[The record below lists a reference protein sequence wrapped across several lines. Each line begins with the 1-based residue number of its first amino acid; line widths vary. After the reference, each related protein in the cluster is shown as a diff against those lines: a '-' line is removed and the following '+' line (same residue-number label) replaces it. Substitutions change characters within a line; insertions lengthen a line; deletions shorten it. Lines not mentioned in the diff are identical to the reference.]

1 MVLSD
6 STFLV
11 TTDHGRI
18 VYSVQPHQLI
28 DRPGSTLRE
37 RAMDYGTPLAVFNRG
52 QWYRSNSNWEEIT
65 DARTI
70 ALLERVPQA

>member
-1 MVLSD
+1 MVIGD

-11 TTDHGRI
+11 NTEHGRI

-37 RAMDYGTPLAVFNRG
+37 RAMDYGEQLAVFNQG
-52 QWYRSNSNWEEIT
+52 HWYKPGMRELIT
-65 DARTI
+65 DKRTI

>member
-1 MVLSD
+1 MILGD

-11 TTDHGRI
+11 HTDHGRI

-37 RAMDYGTPLAVFNRG
+37 RCICHGTQIAVCNDG
-52 QWYRSNSNWEEIT
+52 QWYRPGMREPIT
-65 DARTI
+65 DNRTI
-70 ALLERVPQA
+70 ALLERVPDA

>member
-1 MVLSD
+1 MAFID

-11 TTDHGRI
+11 NTDHGRI

-37 RAMDYGTPLAVFNRG
+37 RAMNYGAQMAVFNQG
-52 QWYRSNSNWEEIT
+52 QWYKPGMRETIT
-65 DARTI
+65 DRRTI
-70 ALLERVPQA
+70 ELLERLPVL

>member
-1 MVLSD
+1 MFTSD

-11 TTDHGRI
+11 NTDHGRI

-37 RAMDYGTPLAVFNRG
+37 RAMDYGTQLAVFNQG
-52 QWYRSNSNWEEIT
+52 QWYKPGMREAIT
-65 DARTI
+65 DRRTI
-70 ALLERVPQA
+70 ALLERVPNA

>member
-1 MVLSD
+1 MFTSD

-11 TTDHGRI
+11 HTDHGRI
-18 VYSVQPHQLI
+18 VYSVQPHHLI

-37 RAMDYGTPLAVFNRG
+37 RAMDYGTQLAVFNQG
-52 QWYRSNSNWEEIT
+52 QWYRPGTREQIT

>member
-1 MVLSD
+1 MIFGD

-11 TTDHGRI
+11 HTDHGRI
-18 VYSVQPHQLI
+18 VYSIQPHHLI

-37 RAMDYGTPLAVFNRG
+37 RCMDYGHQMAVCNAG
-52 QWYRSNSNWEEIT
+52 QWYRPGMREPII

-70 ALLERVPQA
+70 ALLERVPNA

>member
-1 MVLSD
+1 MFTSD

-11 TTDHGRI
+11 HTDHGRI

-37 RAMDYGTPLAVFNRG
+37 RAMDYGTQLAVFNQG
-52 QWYRSNSNWEEIT
+52 QWYKPGMREQIT
-65 DARTI
+65 DARAI

>member
-37 RAMDYGTPLAVFNRG
+37 RAMDHGTQLAVFNQG
-52 QWYRSNSNWEEIT
+52 QWYKPGMREQIT
-65 DARTI
+65 DKRTI
-70 ALLERVPQA
+70 ALLERVPNA